1 MLLSEETVKPKTTAK
16 LQKQRKQ
23 RFSGNKLPSLLLTN
37 YSLLEDLFIQ
47 KGWELDPDR
56 DISLFSKFL
65 YTLNLLEDKQQQFL
79 IELTKDFLWIA
90 GAEYTGNLIQALEKL
105 YETVGEKKIFFI
117 KCMPIEDYGLEKSSG
132 HVLYGLD
139 DYSIKQHVDLGDYQK
154 LDYMHEANE
163 NMLLSGEAVLV
174 MVDDFI
180 GTGDTAAKT
189 IVDIR
194 KTYPRLTDNSAIKLL
209 AIVTQE
215 KGHDRMTDMGVEVF
229 YAQKVGKGIENQNIS
244 DDEKYK
250 KITLMEGIERKI
262 KDLEEKYKFGYKKS
276 EALVSMIKCPNN
288 TFPIYWYIEGISP
301 YERKH

>member
-1 MLLSEETVKPKTTAK
+1 MKSKTTAQ

-23 RFSGNKLPSLLLTN
+23 RFSESRMPSLSLTN
-37 YSLLEDLFIQ
+37 YSLLEALFEQ
-47 KGWELDPDR
+47 KGWEMDPDR
-56 DISLFSKFL
+56 DISLFSKFIN
-65 YTLNLLEDKQQQFL
+65 TLNLLDDKQQQFL
-79 IELTKDFLWIA
+79 IDLTKDFLWIM
-90 GAEYTGNLIQALEKL
+90 GSEYTNNLILALEKL
-105 YETVGEKKIFFI
+105 YESMGEKKIFFI
-117 KCMPIEDYGLEKSSG
+117 KCMPLEDYGLEKSSG
-132 HVLYGLD
+132 HVLYCLD
-139 DYSIKQHVDLGDYQK
+139 DYSIQQHVNLGDYQK
-154 LDYMHEANE
+154 LNGMDGANE
-163 NMLLSGEAVLV
+163 DMLLRGEAVLV

-189 IVDIR
+189 IADIR
-194 KTYPRLTDNSAIKLL
+194 KTYPRLTDNKAIKLL

-215 KGHDRMTDMGVEVF
+215 SGYSRITDMGVEVF
-229 YAQKVGKGIENQNIS
+229 YSQIVGKGIEDQNINFN
-244 DDEKYK
+244 DKYK

>member
-1 MLLSEETVKPKTTAK
+1 MKSKTTAQ

-23 RFSGNKLPSLLLTN
+23 RFSESRMPSLSLTN
-37 YSLLEDLFIQ
+37 YSLLEALFEQ
-47 KGWELDPDR
+47 KGWEMDPDR
-56 DISLFSKFL
+56 DISLFSKFIN
-65 YTLNLLEDKQQQFL
+65 TLNLLDDKQQQFL
-79 IELTKDFLWIA
+79 IDLTKDFLWIM
-90 GAEYTGNLIQALEKL
+90 GSEYTNNLILALEKL
-105 YETVGEKKIFFI
+105 YESVGEKKIFFI
-117 KCMPIEDYGLEKSSG
+117 KCMPLEDYGLEKSSG
-132 HVLYGLD
+132 HVLYCLD
-139 DYSIKQHVDLGDYQK
+139 DYSIQQHVNLGDYQK
-154 LDYMHEANE
+154 LNCMDGANE
-163 NMLLSGEAVLV
+163 DMLLRGEAVLV

-189 IVDIR
+189 IADIH
-194 KTYPRLTDNSAIKLL
+194 KTYPRLTDNKAIKLL

-215 KGHDRMTDMGVEVF
+215 SGYSRITDMGVEVF
-229 YAQKVGKGIENQNIS
+229 YSQIVGKGIEDQNINFN
-244 DDEKYK
+244 DKYK